1 MPRVL
6 IADSAETGLEVEF
19 IPGGVRLVDKYSGA
33 VVLGPDGEALSVSE
47 AREFLDWNDSREE
60 NQCGPRS

>member
-1 MPRVL
+1 MPRIL

-19 IPGGVRLVDKYSGA
+19 IEGGVRLIDRDSGA

-47 AREFLDWNDSREE
+47 AREFLDWNQRRTE
-60 NQCGPRS
+60 QWRT